1 LTAGGRIFTR
11 PAQDAI
17 DSARMDL
24 IALALGLI
32 FFAAMLAVLEGIE
45 RV

>member
-1 LTAGGRIFTR
+1 MAGGPIFMR
-11 PAQDAI
+11 PARGAI
-17 DSARMDL
+17 DSDRMDL
-24 IALALGLI
+24 IAVAIGLI

>member
-1 LTAGGRIFTR
+1 MAGGQIFMW
-11 PAQDAI
+11 PARGAI
-17 DSARMDL
+17 DSDRMDL

-32 FFAAMLAVLEGIE
+32 FFAAMLAVLDAIE